1 MNKAQEHK
9 TPNGYIWYRLE
20 NNVYGSPRV
29 MTHFLNLVSPYQL
42 RKAHNMSAN
51 NECESTNILE
61 RWAKLAVHGRAYR
74 ARWFGGGIVWTSY
87 LNDEQIN
94 DLIDGIQA
102 Q

>member
-1 MNKAQEHK
+1 MNKAQEHT

-42 RKAHNMSAN
+42 RKAYNMSAN
-51 NECESTNILE
+51 NASESIKTLE
-61 RWAKLAVHGRAYR
+61 RWAKLEVHGRSYR
-74 ARWFGGGIVWTSY
+74 ARWFGGGIVWTSC
-87 LNDEQIN
+87 LSDKQID
-94 DLIDGIQA
+94 DLIDCIQA